1 MPPKRSRFLKPG
13 EEDLIA
19 SEEIDECP
27 ESSVVS
33 YVSSNRHVDQL
44 RQSLPTFKW
53 RSHFLYL
60 LETSRYETIS
70 VKHSIIF

>member
-1 MPPKRSRFLKPG
+1 MSLQPKRHRFLKPG
-13 EEDLIA
+13 EEDLIV

-27 ESSVVS
+27 EGAVVS
-33 YVSSNRHVDQL
+33 NISSIRQVDQQ

-60 LETSRYETIS
+60 LETSR
-70 VKHSIIF
+70 

>member
-1 MPPKRSRFLKPG
+1 MTVPPKRARFLKPG

-27 ESSVVS
+27 EGAVVAN
-33 YVSSNRHVDQL
+33 VTGIRHIDQQ

-60 LETSRYETIS
+60 LETSR
-70 VKHSIIF
+70 

>member
-1 MPPKRSRFLKPG
+1 MALLSKRARFLKPG

-19 SEEIDECP
+19 SEEIDENP
-27 ESSVVS
+27 EGAVVA
-33 YVSSNRHVDQL
+33 NITGIPQIDQQ

-60 LETSRYETIS
+60 LETSRYI
-70 VKHSIIF
+70 V